1 MQHRKLFE
9 EDREF
14 NQGACSAHTSLHN
27 GITEQIQK
35 GASGGS
41 SLAPAA
47 DLSPCG
53 SPQHAA
59 VAREHIE
66 GMHPAECQ
74 AEHRA
79 GEFAEALRDQFMVEH
94 AAYYVELEEALME
107 KNGFEADCMREQ
119 LAAALVQ
126 LDPDLLDKQVWRR
139 LGWVV
144 IRRLFDHYSM

>member
-14 NQGACSAHTSLHN
+14 NQGAHTLLTPQN
-27 GITEQIQK
+27 KINEQIQK
-35 GASGGS
+35 GADNKSC
-41 SLAPAA
+41 LAPAA
-47 DLSPCG
+47 DLSLCG
-53 SPQHAA
+53 TPQHAA
-59 VAREHIE
+59 AAREHPKD
-66 GMHPAECQ
+66 MHPAECQ

-107 KNGFEADCMREQ
+107 NNGFEADCTREQ

-126 LDPDLLDKQVWRR
+126 LDPDLLDKQAGQAGLAQAR
-139 LGWVV
+139 LG
-144 IRRLFDHYSM
+144 